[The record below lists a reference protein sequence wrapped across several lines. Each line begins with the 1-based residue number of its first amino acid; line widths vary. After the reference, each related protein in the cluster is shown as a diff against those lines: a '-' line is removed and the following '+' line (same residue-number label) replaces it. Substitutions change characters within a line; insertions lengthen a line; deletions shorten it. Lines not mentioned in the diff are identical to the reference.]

1 MLLHGGGGNRQEW
14 HAAGYVRRIQ
24 DFFTVITADLRG
36 HGESGLPTDPA
47 DYTTHKMGQGQASLA
62 RHRTGRF
69 SLPDVM
75 ARRFRGPACDGQP
88 QGIRGL
94 SKRVQGSIP
103 YG

>member
-1 MLLHGGGGNRQEW
+1 
-14 HAAGYVRRIQ
+14 
-24 DFFTVITADLRG
+24 
-36 HGESGLPTDPA
+36 
-47 DYTTHKMGQGQASLA
+47 MGQGQARLA